1 MILKTT
7 FAMLAIAALAGCAST
22 DVAEYRTEKPA
33 FDLARYFNGSID
45 GWGMFQD
52 RSGKVVRRFTVRIDA
67 RWDGNS
73 GTLDEHFEYA
83 DGEKQN
89 RVWKLVKTGDRY
101 VGTAGDVVGS
111 GLGTSAG
118 NAFNLKYVLAL
129 PVDGRI
135 WHMDMDDWM
144 IMIDEQT
151 VLNRT
156 TMSKFGFRVGEV
168 TLSFRKR

>member
-7 FAMLAIAALAGCAST
+7 FAVLAIAGLAGCAGI
-22 DVAEYRTEKPA
+22 DVAQYKAEKPA
-33 FDLARYFNGSID
+33 FDLARYFNGTVD

-67 RWDGNS
+67 RWDGDN
-73 GTLDEHFEYA
+73 GTLDEHFEFA

-89 RVWKLVKTGDRY
+89 RVWKLVRNGDRY
-101 VGTAGDVVGS
+101 VGTAGDVVGE
-111 GLGTSAG
+111 GRGAAAG

-129 PVDGRI
+129 PVDGRV
-135 WHMDMDDWM
+135 WNVDMDDWM
-144 IMIDEQT
+144 FLIDEKT
-151 VLNRT
+151 MLNRT
-156 TMSKFGFRVGEV
+156 TMSKFGVKVGEV